1 MSRERE
7 RIAEALGVWADAAT
21 EKVEYGESMGCGQL
35 LGLANDLDRGAAALR
50 DAAGEVERMQ
60 EMREVL
66 EQMRTF
72 IRDGWDGAVRLQSSS
87 IAADIYADS
96 LFRRVDALLESD

>member
-1 MSRERE
+1 MTSAQEYREM
-7 RIAEALGVWADAAT
+7 AETCHLESLALFNDGCPDASAHMLN
-21 EKVEYGESMGCGQL
+21 V
-35 LGLANDLDRGAAALR
+35 AAALR
-50 DAAGEVERMQ
+50 EAA

-96 LFRRVDALLESD
+96 LFRRVDALLESDR